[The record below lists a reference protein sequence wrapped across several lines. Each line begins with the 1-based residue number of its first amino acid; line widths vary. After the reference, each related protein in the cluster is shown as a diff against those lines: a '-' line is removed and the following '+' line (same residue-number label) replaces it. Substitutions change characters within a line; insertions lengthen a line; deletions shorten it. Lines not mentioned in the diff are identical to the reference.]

1 MRKPNERCWRCKQ
14 NIIISEKNVAA
25 DKKYILRKMGLKLQ
39 NSKSNISCKIAF
51 CIFFVTKC
59 ELFGVKRSM
68 KFGLFDSCLL
78 LSHAP

>member
-39 NSKSNISCKIAF
+39 NPNPTF
-51 CIFFVTKC
+51 
-59 ELFGVKRSM
+59 
-68 KFGLFDSCLL
+68 
-78 LSHAP
+78 HAK